1 MPDSANSAQI
11 AVVAEQVVAAAI
23 TKLRIENPELLAPTS
38 PQEAPIHPLVKW
50 LVGAIA
56 GLGSAAL
63 IGLGFWL
70 VTSVSQMRETL
81 ARLDERMITGSI
93 KDGRYDELERRVSKN
108 EAAIAEMT
116 K

>member
-1 MPDSANSAQI
+1 MPDSANAAQI
-11 AVVAEQVVAAAI
+11 SLIAEQVAKAAI
-23 TKLRIENPELLAPTS
+23 IQIRNDHPELTTPK
-38 PQEAPIHPLVKW
+38 EAPIHPLVKW

-93 KDGRYDELERRVSKN
+93 KDGRYDDLNRRVTQLEAEHSKGD
-108 EAAIAEMT
+108 